1 VARTQRW
8 LREAEETQDK
18 FHTSMLRVAHAIVWI
33 AHDQPEQARSEL
45 DRAEAEWTG
54 PAGILAVVATLYRDI
69 VDRYTHRDRPAQA
82 LRAEILASPSAQ
94 TPFLAGYVE
103 LHSIWHAIGTV
114 ARNGAGAVAELLRAR
129 EALSRL
135 RGFGLEIWLGVA
147 DALEANLD
155 YLQGERETALQRL
168 EESEQTFRRLHMLCL
183 AACARKRR
191 GQFMHAELGIR
202 LQLEAD
208 TQLQQLGIVDVE
220 RWSRAYWSVFEP
232 DAVQLLTNDVS
243 DPTSLDSSS
252 SVGF

>member
-1 VARTQRW
+1 
-8 LREAEETQDK
+8 
-18 FHTSMLRVAHAIVWI
+18 MLRVAHAIVWI

-54 PAGILAVVATLYRDI
+54 SAGILAVVATLYRDI
-69 VDRYTHRDRPAQA
+69 VDRYTHRERPEQE
-82 LRAEILASPSAQ
+82 LRATILASPAAQ
-94 TPFLAGYVE
+94 TPSLAGYVE
-103 LHSIWHAIGTV
+103 LHAIWRAIGTI
-114 ARNGAGAVAELLRAR
+114 AKNGAGAARELSSARESLLR
-129 EALSRL
+129 L
-135 RGFGLEIWLGVA
+135 RTLGLEVWLGVA

-155 YLQGERETALQRL
+155 YLRGDRETALQRL

-191 GQFMHAELGIR
+191 GQFMHAELGMR

-232 DAVQLLTNDVS
+232 GAAELLTYVS
-243 DPTSLDSSS
+243 DPTSLNSSS
-252 SVGF
+252 SDGF